1 MRNILLQVFMTKK
14 EFYIVALIVIYTY
27 LAIIFQIN
35 LRNLIVQER
44 SPGKNIE
51 ISFNA
56 FE

>member
-1 MRNILLQVFMTKK
+1 MTKK

-27 LAIIFQIN
+27 FAIIFQIN
-35 LRNLIVQER
+35 LKNLLSFEKYP
-44 SPGKNIE
+44 SKNIK

>member
-1 MRNILLQVFMTKK
+1 MTKK

-35 LRNLIVQER
+35 L
-44 SPGKNIE
+44 KNVLSLE
-51 ISFNA
+51 KNPDKNVKISFNA